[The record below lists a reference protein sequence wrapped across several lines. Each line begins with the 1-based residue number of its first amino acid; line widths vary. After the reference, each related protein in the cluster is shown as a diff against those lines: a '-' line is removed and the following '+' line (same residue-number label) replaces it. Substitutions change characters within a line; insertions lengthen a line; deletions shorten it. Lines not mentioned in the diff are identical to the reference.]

1 MKTKALS
8 VRNEAF
14 LERTH
19 ACNSRV
25 RISSIFAMSI
35 RNDASL
41 SRVRK
46 PHPLP
51 LLPPTGDEAR
61 HFWPSSTSP
70 TRSSVNIFLDD
81 RLNSPL
87 PSRAHRSFFSSSSL
101 LMKKTLIRSS
111 QQSFVL
117 RAIFFFLFSF
127 LKP

>member
-70 TRSSVNIFLDD
+70 TRSSVNIFLND

-87 PSRAHRSFFSSSSL
+87 PSRAHRSFFSSFSL

-117 RAIFFFLFSF
+117 RAIFFFFFLF
-127 LKP
+127 